1 VMAPTDSKHD
11 PGKSPT
17 GDDPTGDDPG
27 DARALGARVRE
38 LENELA
44 LLRTREDERKRAET
58 FLLLAKRELE
68 DSNQAKSEFLARM
81 SHELRTPL
89 NSILGFSQVL
99 NTDPDEPLTQSQK
112 ESVRQILK
120 AGWHLLALI
129 NEVLDLARIE
139 SGKLQLS
146 IESVGVEH
154 IVREAL
160 TLIAPVA
167 EKHQVKVVD
176 ETKAFRQLFVMADRT
191 RLKQVLLNLLSNGV
205 KYNRTGGTVTLT
217 CAQEHEGRLVIA
229 VSDTGAGL
237 TQDEQGMLFT
247 PFTRIRARADVEGT
261 GMGLAIT
268 RRLIELMG
276 GTIGVESVPGS
287 GSRFFFELGIGE
299 KPLSSWGDETDPS
312 LIIART
318 DANVA
323 TLLHV
328 EDNPAN
334 RALVARILERR
345 PHISIIAADTAEKG
359 LELARTRDPDLIVL
373 DINLPGMDGYEAL
386 ALLHSYP
393 DTRNIPVIALTANA
407 MPSDVKRGLEAGFL
421 QYLTKPIDVKEFLRT
436 IDLFLSGQDALK
448 PAPQSSTPP
457 KSSVS

>member
-1 VMAPTDSKHD
+1 MAATESKHD
-11 PGKSPT
+11 GPM
-17 GDDPTGDDPG
+17 
-27 DARALGARVRE
+27 DARALQARVQE
-38 LENELA
+38 LEETLA
-44 LLRTREDERKRAET
+44 RLRAHEDERKRAEKS
-58 FLLLAKRELE
+58 LLEAKRELE

-112 ESVRQILK
+112 DSVRQILK

-139 SGKLQLS
+139 SVKLQLS
-146 IESVGVEH
+146 IESVGVEQ

-167 EKHQVKVVD
+167 EKHQIKVLD
-176 ETKAFRQLFVMADRT
+176 QTKAFRQLYVKADRT

-205 KYNRTGGTVTLT
+205 KYNKPGGTVTLT
-217 CAQEHEGRLVIA
+217 CDKQGETRLVMT
-229 VSDTGAGL
+229 VVDTGGGL
-237 TQDEQGMLFT
+237 SKEECGMLFT
-247 PFTRIRARADVEGT
+247 PFTRIRARADIEGA

-268 RRLIELMG
+268 KRLIELMG
-276 GTIGVESVPGS
+276 GSIGVESELGK
-287 GSRFFFELGIGE
+287 GSRFFFELAIGE
-299 KPLSSWGDETDPS
+299 KPAMEGEETDPS

-318 DANVA
+318 DATQT
-323 TLLHV
+323 TLLHI

-345 PHISIIAADTAEKG
+345 PNIAIIAAESAEHG

-373 DINLPGMDGYEAL
+373 DINLPGMDGYAAL
-386 ALLHSYP
+386 ELLRSWP
-393 DTRNIPVIALTANA
+393 DTRNIPIIALSANA

-421 QYLTKPIDVKEFLRT
+421 QYLTKPVDVKEFLRA
-436 IDLFLSGQDALK
+436 IDLFLSDPEGLK
-448 PAPQSSTPP
+448 SSPPQSTS
-457 KSSVS
+457 

>member
-1 VMAPTDSKHD
+1 MAEAEATTDD
-11 PGKSPT
+11 
-17 GDDPTGDDPG
+17 
-27 DARALGARVRE
+27 LGGEAQRLRARVRE
-38 LENELA
+38 LEGALDALRAHEAERQRTEGA
-44 LLRTREDERKRAET
+44 LLD
-58 FLLLAKRELE
+58 AKRELE
-68 DSNQAKSEFLARM
+68 SSNQAKSEFLARM

-99 NTDPDEPLTQSQK
+99 NTDPDEPLTHSQK

-146 IESVGVEH
+146 IESVGVEQ
-154 IVREAL
+154 ILREAL

-167 EKHQVKVVD
+167 EKHQVKIVD
-176 ETKAFRQLFVMADRT
+176 ETKAFRQLYVVADRT
-191 RLKQVLLNLLSNGV
+191 RLKQVLLNLLANGV
-205 KYNRTGGTVTLT
+205 KYNKPGGTVTLT
-217 CAQEHEGRLVIA
+217 CDRPSDGRLTVSIA
-229 VSDTGAGL
+229 DTGPGL
-237 TQDEQGMLFT
+237 SLEDQGLLFT
-247 PFTRIRARADVEGT
+247 PFTRLRVKADVEGA

-268 RRLIELMG
+268 KRLIELMG
-276 GTIGVESVPGS
+276 GSIGVNSKPGE
-287 GSRFFFELGIGE
+287 GSRFFFELALGE
-299 KPLSSWGDETDPS
+299 KPAVEGEETDPS

-318 DANVA
+318 DETEV

-345 PHISIIAADTAEKG
+345 PHVKILAADTAEKG
-359 LELARTRDPDLIVL
+359 IELARTRDPDLIVL
-373 DINLPGMDGYEAL
+373 DINLPGMDGFEAL
-386 ALLHSYP
+386 ALLRQYV
-393 DTRNIPVIALTANA
+393 DTRHIPIIALSANA

-436 IDLFLSGQDALK
+436 IDLFLTGAAVAES
-448 PAPQSSTPP
+448 
-457 KSSVS
+457 KSSPPNSIG

>member
-1 VMAPTDSKHD
+1 MAEAEA
-11 PGKSPT
+11 T
-17 GDDPTGDDPG
+17 GED
-27 DARALGARVRE
+27 LGREAQRLRARVRE
-38 LENELA
+38 LEGALDAMRAHEAERERVEGA
-44 LLRTREDERKRAET
+44 LLN
-58 FLLLAKRELE
+58 AKRELE
-68 DSNQAKSEFLARM
+68 SSNQAKSEFLARM

-99 NTDPDEPLTQSQK
+99 NTDPDEPLTHSQK

-146 IESVGVEH
+146 IESVGVEQ
-154 IVREAL
+154 ILREAL

-167 EKHQVKVVD
+167 EKHQVKIVD
-176 ETKAFRQLFVMADRT
+176 ETKVFRQLYVMADRT
-191 RLKQVLLNLLSNGV
+191 RLKQVLLNLLANGV
-205 KYNRTGGTVTLT
+205 KYNKAGGTVTLT
-217 CAQEHEGRLVIA
+217 CARPEGAQVGLGRLVVSIA
-229 VSDTGAGL
+229 DTGPGL
-237 TQDEQGMLFT
+237 TEEDRGLLFT
-247 PFTRIRARADVEGT
+247 PFTRLKVKADVEGA

-268 RRLIELMG
+268 KRLIELMG
-276 GTIGVESVPGS
+276 GSIGVDSTPGA
-287 GSRFFFELGIGE
+287 GSRFFFELALGE
-299 KPLSSWGDETDPS
+299 KPAVEGEETDPS

-318 DANVA
+318 DETEV

-345 PHISIIAADTAEKG
+345 PHVKILAADTAEKG
-359 LELARTRDPDLIVL
+359 IELARTRDPDLIVL
-373 DINLPGMDGYEAL
+373 DINLPGMDGFEAL
-386 ALLHSYP
+386 ALLRQYV
-393 DTRNIPVIALTANA
+393 DTRHIPIIALSANA

-436 IDLFLSGQDALK
+436 IDLFLTGAAVGDS
-448 PAPQSSTPP
+448 
-457 KSSVS
+457 KSSPPNSIA

>member
-1 VMAPTDSKHD
+1 MAATESKHD
-11 PGKSPT
+11 GLAM
-17 GDDPTGDDPG
+17 
-27 DARALGARVRE
+27 DARALQARVYE
-38 LENELA
+38 LETELA
-44 LLRTREDERKRAET
+44 ELRAREDERERAEDA
-58 FLLLAKRELE
+58 LLEAKRELE

-99 NTDPDEPLTQSQK
+99 NTDPDEPLTHSQK

-146 IESVGVEH
+146 IESVGVEQ

-167 EKHQVKVVD
+167 EKHQVRVVD
-176 ETKAFRQLFVMADRT
+176 ETKGHRQLYVMADRT

-205 KYNRTGGTVTLT
+205 KYNKAGGTVTLS
-217 CAQEHEGRLVIA
+217 CLKLGGGRLVIA
-229 VSDTGAGL
+229 VTDTGQGL
-237 TQDEQGMLFT
+237 TPEEQGMLFT
-247 PFTRIRARADVEGT
+247 PFTRIRARAEIEGPAWE
-261 GMGLAIT
+261 LAIT
-268 RRLIELMG
+268 KRLIELMRG
-276 GTIGVESVPGS
+276 SVGVESEPGR
-287 GSRFFFELGIGE
+287 GSRFFFELELGE
-299 KPLSSWGDETDPS
+299 KPAMEGEETDPS

-318 DANVA
+318 DANEV
-323 TLLHV
+323 TLLHI

-345 PHISIIAADTAEKG
+345 PHISILAADTAEKG
-359 LELARTRDPDLIVL
+359 IELARTRDPDLIIL
-373 DINLPGMDGYEAL
+373 DINLPGMDGFQAL
-386 ALLHSYP
+386 ALLRSYP
-393 DTRNIPVIALTANA
+393 DTQNIPIIALTANA

-421 QYLTKPIDVKEFLRT
+421 QYLTKPVDVKEFLRT
-436 IDLFLSGQDALK
+436 IDLFLSSEDN
-448 PAPQSSTPP
+448 P
-457 KSSVS
+457 KSAPPNSTR

>member
-1 VMAPTDSKHD
+1 MTVTEPDVQELVRE
-11 PGKSPT
+11 
-17 GDDPTGDDPG
+17 
-27 DARALGARVRE
+27 RAELRDRVRE
-38 LENELA
+38 LEGALADLRAKDNE
-44 LLRTREDERKRAET
+44 RTRAESE
-58 FLLLAKRELE
+58 LLVAKQELE
-68 DSNQAKSEFLARM
+68 SSNQAKSEFLARM

-99 NTDPDEPLTQSQK
+99 NTDPDEPLSASQK

-139 SGKLQLS
+139 SGKLPLS
-146 IESVGVEH
+146 IESVGVEL

-160 TLIAPVA
+160 TLIAPLA

-176 ETKAFRQLFVMADRT
+176 ETRPYRQFYVKADRT

-205 KYNRTGGTVTLT
+205 KYNKPGGTVRLT
-217 CAQEHEGRLVIA
+217 CDQTTKGRLVLAI
-229 VSDTGAGL
+229 VDTGAGL
-237 TQDEQGMLFT
+237 SEEERRQLFT
-247 PFTRIRARADVEGT
+247 PFTRLHAKTDVEGA

-268 RRLIELMG
+268 KRLIEIMG
-276 GTIGVESVPGS
+276 GSVGVESEVGK
-287 GSRFFFELGIGE
+287 GSRFFFELALGE
-299 KPLSSWGDETDPS
+299 KPAFEAEETDPS

-318 DANVA
+318 DDREV

-334 RALVARILERR
+334 RALVQRILERR
-345 PHISIIAADTAEKG
+345 PHIKVIAAESAERG
-359 LELARTRDPDLIVL
+359 IELARTRDPDLIIL
-373 DINLPGMDGYEAL
+373 DINLPGMDGYQAL
-386 ALLHSYP
+386 ARLRDYV
-393 DTRNIPVIALTANA
+393 DTKHIPVIALTANA

-436 IDLFLSGQDALK
+436 IDLFLSG
-448 PAPQSSTPP
+448 SSETRSSPP
-457 KSSVS
+457 HSLA

>member
-1 VMAPTDSKHD
+1 MAATDSKHD
-11 PGKSPT
+11 LLGL
-17 GDDPTGDDPG
+17 
-27 DARALGARVRE
+27 DAKALEARVFE
-38 LENELA
+38 LQDALA
-44 LLRTREDERKRAET
+44 HLRAREDERERAEVA
-58 FLLLAKRELE
+58 LLEAKKELE

-146 IESVGVEH
+146 IESVGVEQ

-176 ETKAFRQLFVMADRT
+176 ETKGFRQLYVMADRT

-205 KYNRTGGTVTLT
+205 KYNKAGGTVTLT
-217 CAQEHEGRLVIA
+217 CTKQGDARLVIA

-237 TQDEQGMLFT
+237 SDEERGMLFT
-247 PFTRIRARADVEGT
+247 PFTRLRARADVEGA

-268 RRLIELMG
+268 KRLIELMG
-276 GTIGVESVPGS
+276 GSVGVESVQGK
-287 GSRFFFELGIGE
+287 GSRFFFELRARGE
-299 KPLSSWGDETDPS
+299 APRRGGGDGPIAHHRPHGRKRSDAASRRGQPCEPRARLPHPRTPAAYLDPRRRHRGEGAR
-312 LIIART
+312 ART
-318 DANVA
+318 NTRSRSHHPGHQPPGDGRLRGA
-323 TLLHV
+323 
-328 EDNPAN
+328 PA
-334 RALVARILERR
+334 APLPTRIR
-345 PHISIIAADTAEKG
+345 DTSRSSR
-359 LELARTRDPDLIVL
+359 L
-373 DINLPGMDGYEAL
+373 
-386 ALLHSYP
+386 S
-393 DTRNIPVIALTANA
+393 ANA

-436 IDLFLSGQDALK
+436 IDLFLSGNDL
-448 PAPQSSTPP
+448 T
-457 KSSVS
+457 KSSPPNSIP

>member
-1 VMAPTDSKHD
+1 MTATDSSHD
-11 PGKSPT
+11 VAME
-17 GDDPTGDDPG
+17 
-27 DARALGARVRE
+27 ARALQARVRE
-38 LENELA
+38 LEETLDR
-44 LLRTREDERKRAET
+44 LRTREDEQKRAEEA
-58 FLLLAKRELE
+58 LLVAKRELE
-68 DSNQAKSEFLARM
+68 EANQAKSEFLARM

-112 ESVRQILK
+112 DSVRQILK

-146 IESVGVEH
+146 IESVGVEQ

-167 EKHQVKVVD
+167 EKHRVKVVD
-176 ETKAFRQLFVMADRT
+176 QTKEFRHLYVKADRT

-205 KYNRTGGTVTLT
+205 KYNKPGGTVTLACET
-217 CAQEHEGRLVIA
+217 RGEARLVLSVI
-229 VSDTGAGL
+229 DTGDGL
-237 TQDEQGMLFT
+237 SSEECGMLFT
-247 PFTRIRARADVEGT
+247 PFTRIRARADVEGA

-268 RRLIELMG
+268 KRLIELMG
-276 GTIGVESVPGS
+276 GSIGVESELKK
-287 GSRFFFELGIGE
+287 GSRFFFELSIGE
-299 KPLSSWGDETDPS
+299 KPAVEGEETDPS

-318 DANVA
+318 DATRT
-323 TLLHV
+323 TLLHI

-334 RALVARILERR
+334 RSLVARILERR
-345 PHISIIAADTAEKG
+345 PNIAVVGAESAEKG

-373 DINLPGMDGYEAL
+373 DINLPGMDGFAAL
-386 ALLHSYP
+386 ELLRAWP

-421 QYLTKPIDVKEFLRT
+421 QYLTKPVDVKEFLRAV
-436 IDLFLSGQDALK
+436 DLFLSDPEGLK
-448 PAPQSSTPP
+448 STPP
-457 KSSVS
+457 QSTS

>member
-1 VMAPTDSKHD
+1 MAATDSKHEEVE
-11 PGKSPT
+11 SA
-17 GDDPTGDDPG
+17 
-27 DARALGARVRE
+27 DALRARVRE
-38 LENELA
+38 LEESLA
-44 LLRTREDERKRAET
+44 GLLAREDERKRAET
-58 FLLLAKRELE
+58 SLLLAKRELE

-146 IESVGVEH
+146 IESVGVEQ

-160 TLIAPVA
+160 TLITPVA

-176 ETKAFRQLFVMADRT
+176 ETKAFRQLYVMADRT

-205 KYNRTGGTVTLT
+205 KYNKAGGTVTLT
-217 CAQEHEGRLVIA
+217 CTKVNETRLVIA

-237 TQDEQGMLFT
+237 SDEERGQLFT
-247 PFTRIRARADVEGT
+247 PFTRLRARADVEGA

-268 RRLIELMG
+268 KRLIELMG
-276 GTIGVESVPGS
+276 GSVGVESVIGT
-287 GSRFFFELGIGE
+287 GSRFFFELALGE
-299 KPLSSWGDETDPS
+299 KPAVEGEETDPS

-318 DANVA
+318 DANEA

-345 PHISIIAADTAEKG
+345 PHISILAADTAEKG
-359 LELARTRDPDLIVL
+359 IELARTRDPDLIIL
-373 DINLPGMDGYEAL
+373 DINLPGIDGFEAL
-386 ALLHSYP
+386 GLLRSYP
-393 DTRNIPVIALTANA
+393 DTRHIPIIALSANA

-436 IDLFLSGQDALK
+436 IDLFLSGNDL
-448 PAPQSSTPP
+448 T
-457 KSSVS
+457 KSSPPNSIA

>member
-1 VMAPTDSKHD
+1 MAEAEA
-11 PGKSPT
+11 T
-17 GDDPTGDDPG
+17 GDD
-27 DARALGARVRE
+27 LGREAQRLRARVRE
-38 LENELA
+38 LESTLDAMHAHEAERERAEGA
-44 LLRTREDERKRAET
+44 LLD
-58 FLLLAKRELE
+58 AKRELE
-68 DSNQAKSEFLARM
+68 SSNQAKSEFLARM

-99 NTDPDEPLTQSQK
+99 NTDPDEPLSHSQK

-146 IESVGVEH
+146 IESVGVEQ
-154 IVREAL
+154 IMREAL
-160 TLIAPVA
+160 TLIAPTA
-167 EKHQVKVVD
+167 EKNQVKVED
-176 ETKAFRQLFVMADRT
+176 QTKGFRHLYVTADRT

-205 KYNRTGGTVTLT
+205 KYNRAGGTVTLT
-217 CAQEHEGRLVIA
+217 CKRIEPPEGSPPSNLGRLVVS

-237 TQDEQGMLFT
+237 TAEDRGLLFT
-247 PFTRIRARADVEGT
+247 PFTRLRPRADIEGA

-268 RRLIELMG
+268 KRLIELMG
-276 GTIGVESVPGS
+276 GSIDVESTPGQ
-287 GSRFFFELGIGE
+287 GSRFFFELAIGD
-299 KPLSSWGDETDPS
+299 KPIMEGEETDPS

-318 DANVA
+318 DETEV

-345 PHISIIAADTAEKG
+345 PHVKILAAETAEKG
-359 LELARTRDPDLIVL
+359 IELARTRDPDLIVL
-373 DINLPGMDGYEAL
+373 DINLPGMDGFEAL
-386 ALLHSYP
+386 ALLRGYV
-393 DTRNIPVIALTANA
+393 DTRHIPIIALSANA

-436 IDLFLSGQDALK
+436 VDVFLTGTTVVSDSK
-448 PAPQSSTPP
+448 SPPPSSMA
-457 KSSVS
+457 

>member
-1 VMAPTDSKHD
+1 MVATDSKHD
-11 PGKSPT
+11 GLA
-17 GDDPTGDDPG
+17 G
-27 DARALGARVRE
+27 DAKALEARVRE
-38 LENELA
+38 LEAALA
-44 LLRTREDERKRAET
+44 HLRAREDERKRAET
-58 FLLLAKRELE
+58 ALLEAKRELE

-139 SGKLQLS
+139 SGRLQLA
-146 IESVGVEH
+146 IESVGVEQ

-167 EKHQVKVVD
+167 EKHQVKVID
-176 ETKAFRQLFVMADRT
+176 ETKGFRQIYVTADRM

-205 KYNRTGGTVTLT
+205 KYNTSGGTVTLT
-217 CAQEHEGRLVIA
+217 CTKRDDRRLVIA
-229 VSDTGAGL
+229 VTDTGTGL
-237 TQDEQGMLFT
+237 SDEERGMLFT
-247 PFTRIRARADVEGT
+247 PFTRIRARADVEGA

-268 RRLIELMG
+268 KRLIELMG
-276 GTIGVESVPGS
+276 GSVGVESAPGR
-287 GSRFFFELGIGE
+287 GSRFFFELPLGE
-299 KPLSSWGDETDPS
+299 KPFMEGEETDPS

-318 DANVA
+318 DAKEV

-328 EDNPAN
+328 EDNAAN
-334 RALVARILERR
+334 RALVARVLERR
-345 PHISIIAADTAEKG
+345 PHISILAAESGEKG
-359 LELARTRDPDLIVL
+359 IELARTRDPDLIIMDV
-373 DINLPGMDGYEAL
+373 NLPGIDGFQAL
-386 ALLHSYP
+386 ELLRSYP
-393 DTRNIPVIALTANA
+393 DTRHIPVVALSANA

-436 IDLFLSGQDALK
+436 IDLFLSGQESM
-448 PAPQSSTPP
+448 QSSPPTSTP
-457 KSSVS
+457 

>member
-1 VMAPTDSKHD
+1 MAATDTKHD
-11 PGKSPT
+11 ALDLT
-17 GDDPTGDDPG
+17 
-27 DARALGARVRE
+27 DARAFEARVRE
-38 LENELA
+38 LEAELA
-44 LLRTREDERKRAET
+44 HLRAREDERERAET
-58 FLLLAKRELE
+58 ALLEAKRELE
-68 DSNQAKSEFLARM
+68 NSNQAKSDFLARM

-146 IESVGVEH
+146 IESVGVEQ

-176 ETKAFRQLFVMADRT
+176 ETKAFRQLYVMADRT

-205 KYNRTGGTVTLT
+205 KYNKMGGTVTLT
-217 CAQEHEGRLVIA
+217 CTKQGDTRLVIA
-229 VSDTGAGL
+229 VADTGAGL
-237 TQDEQGMLFT
+237 SDEERGMLFT
-247 PFTRIRARADVEGT
+247 PFTRIRARADVEGA

-268 RRLIELMG
+268 KRLIELMG
-276 GTIGVESVPGS
+276 GSVGVESMPGK
-287 GSRFFFELGIGE
+287 GSRFFFELGLGE
-299 KPLSSWGDETDPS
+299 KPAVEGEETDPS

-318 DANVA
+318 DANEA

-345 PHISIIAADTAEKG
+345 PHISILAADTAEKG
-359 LELARTRDPDLIVL
+359 IELARTRDPDLIIL
-373 DINLPGMDGYEAL
+373 DINLPGMDGFEAL
-386 ALLHSYP
+386 ELLRSYP
-393 DTRNIPVIALTANA
+393 DTRHIPIIALSANA

-421 QYLTKPIDVKEFLRT
+421 QYLTKPIDVKDFLRT
-436 IDLFLSGQDALK
+436 IDLFLSGQDAI
-448 PAPQSSTPP
+448 
-457 KSSVS
+457 KSSPPNSTLP

>member
-1 VMAPTDSKHD
+1 MAEADT
-11 PGKSPT
+11 T
-17 GDDPTGDDPG
+17 GEEVVGEAQTLR
-27 DARALGARVRE
+27 ARIRE
-38 LENELA
+38 LEAALDALRAHEAERERAEGA
-44 LLRTREDERKRAET
+44 LLD
-58 FLLLAKRELE
+58 AKRELE
-68 DSNQAKSEFLARM
+68 SSNQAKSEFLARM

-99 NTDPDEPLTQSQK
+99 NTDPDEPLTISQK

-146 IESVGVEH
+146 IESVGVEQ

-160 TLIAPVA
+160 TLIAPLA
-167 EKHQVKVVD
+167 EKHHVKID
-176 ETKAFRQLFVMADRT
+176 DHTKEFRQLYVTADRT

-205 KYNRTGGTVTLT
+205 KYNKPGGTVILT
-217 CAQEHEGRLVIA
+217 CARPSQGRLV
-229 VSDTGAGL
+229 VSVADTGQGL
-237 TQDEQGMLFT
+237 TDEERGQLFT
-247 PFTRIRARADVEGT
+247 PFTRLRAKAEVEGA

-268 RRLIELMG
+268 KRLIELMG
-276 GTIGVESVPGS
+276 GSIGVESSPGE
-287 GSRFFFELGIGE
+287 GSRFFFELAIGE
-299 KPLSSWGDETDPS
+299 KPAIEGEETDPS

-318 DANVA
+318 DETEV

-345 PHISIIAADTAEKG
+345 PHVKILAADTAEKG
-359 LELARTRDPDLIVL
+359 IELARTRDPDLIVL
-373 DINLPGMDGYEAL
+373 DINLPGMDGFEAL
-386 ALLHSYP
+386 ALLQSYV
-393 DTRNIPVIALTANA
+393 DTRHIPIIALSANA

-436 IDLFLSGQDALK
+436 IDLFLTGAAVGDSK
-448 PAPQSSTPP
+448 SPP
-457 KSSVS
+457 PHSIA

>member
-1 VMAPTDSKHD
+1 MADTHAEV
-11 PGKSPT
+11 
-17 GDDPTGDDPG
+17 
-27 DARALGARVRE
+27 DALRARVKE
-38 LENELA
+38 LESELA
-44 LLRTREDERKRAET
+44 SLRAREDERTRAEEA
-58 FLLLAKRELE
+58 LLFAKQELE
-68 DSNQAKSEFLARM
+68 TSNQAKSEFLARM

-146 IESVGVEH
+146 IESVGVEQ

-160 TLIAPVA
+160 TLIAPLA
-167 EKHQVKVVD
+167 EKHQIKVVD
-176 ETKAFRQLFVMADRT
+176 QTKAFRTAYVMADRT

-205 KYNRTGGTVTLT
+205 KYNKPGGTVTLT
-217 CAQEHEGRLVIA
+217 CAKQGDTRLALA
-229 VSDTGAGL
+229 VVDTGAGL
-237 TQDEQGMLFT
+237 SEEERGLLFT
-247 PFTRIRARADVEGT
+247 PFTRLRAKAEVEGA

-268 RRLIELMG
+268 KRLIELMG
-276 GTIGVESVPGS
+276 GAIGVESTPGQ
-287 GSRFFFELGIGE
+287 GSRFWFELQIGE
-299 KPLSSWGDETDPS
+299 KPAVEGEETDPS
-312 LIIART
+312 LIIARA
-318 DANVA
+318 DDHEV

-334 RALVARILERR
+334 RALVQRILERR
-345 PHISIIAADTAEKG
+345 PHIKVIAAESAEKG
-359 LELARTRDPDLIVL
+359 IELARTRDPNLIVL
-373 DINLPGMDGYEAL
+373 DINLPGMDGFEAL
-386 ALLHSYP
+386 KRLRSYV
-393 DTRNIPVIALTANA
+393 DTKHIPIIALSANA

-436 IDLFLSGQDALK
+436 IDLFLTGNELSR
-448 PAPQSSTPP
+448 SSPP
-457 KSSVS
+457 NSIP

>member
-1 VMAPTDSKHD
+1 
-11 PGKSPT
+11 
-17 GDDPTGDDPG
+17 
-27 DARALGARVRE
+27 
-38 LENELA
+38 
-44 LLRTREDERKRAET
+44 
-58 FLLLAKRELE
+58 
-68 DSNQAKSEFLARM
+68 M

-99 NTDPDEPLTQSQK
+99 NTDPDEPLSQSQK

-139 SGKLQLS
+139 SGKVQLS
-146 IESVGVEH
+146 IESVGVEQ

-176 ETKAFRQLFVMADRT
+176 ETKGFKALYVMADRT

-205 KYNRTGGTVTLT
+205 KYNKPGGTVTLT
-217 CAQEHEGRLVIA
+217 CKPSDGRLVLSIA
-229 VSDTGAGL
+229 DTGAGL
-237 TQDEQGMLFT
+237 SDDDRASLFT
-247 PFTRIRARADVEGT
+247 PFTRLRAKAEIEGA

-268 RRLIELMG
+268 KRLLELMG
-276 GTIGVESVPGS
+276 GSIGVESKVGE
-287 GSRFFFELGIGE
+287 GSRFFFELAIGE
-299 KPLSSWGDETDPS
+299 KPAVEGEETDPS

-318 DANVA
+318 DETEV

-345 PHISIIAADTAEKG
+345 PHVKILAADSAEKG
-359 LELARTRDPDLIVL
+359 IELARTRDPDLIVM
-373 DINLPGMDGYEAL
+373 DINLPGMDGFEAL
-386 ALLHSYP
+386 EKLRSYV
-393 DTRNIPVIALTANA
+393 DTRHIPIIALSANA

-436 IDLFLSGQDALK
+436 VDLFLSGGGPQD
-448 PAPQSSTPP
+448 S
-457 KSSVS
+457 KSSPPNSMA

>member
-1 VMAPTDSKHD
+1 MAGAETHAEGQLDVK
-11 PGKSPT
+11 
-17 GDDPTGDDPG
+17 
-27 DARALGARVRE
+27 ALQARVAE
-38 LENELA
+38 LEAALAHVRARESERNEAENA
-44 LLRTREDERKRAET
+44 LLV
-58 FLLLAKRELE
+58 AKRELE

-112 ESVRQILK
+112 DSVRQILK

-146 IESVGVEH
+146 IESVGVEQ

-160 TLIAPVA
+160 TLIAPLA

-176 ETKAFRQLFVMADRT
+176 ETKELRRLYVMADRT

-205 KYNRTGGTVTLT
+205 KYNKAGGTVTLT
-217 CAQEHEGRLVIA
+217 GAQRDGGRLVLS
-229 VSDTGAGL
+229 VTDTGAGL
-237 TQDEQGMLFT
+237 TEEERGMLFT
-247 PFTRIRARADVEGT
+247 PFQRLRARADIEGA

-268 RRLIELMG
+268 KRLIELMG
-276 GTIGVESVPGS
+276 GTVGVESEPGN
-287 GSRFFFELGIGE
+287 GSRFFFELSIGD
-299 KPLSSWGDETDPS
+299 KPAVEGEETDPS

-318 DANVA
+318 DANEV

-334 RALVARILERR
+334 RALVSRILERR
-345 PHISIIAADTAEKG
+345 PHISILAADTAEKG
-359 LELARTRDPDLIVL
+359 IELARTRDPDLIVL
-373 DINLPGMDGYEAL
+373 DINLPGMDGFQAL
-386 ALLHSYP
+386 ELLRAYP
-393 DTRNIPVIALTANA
+393 DTKHIPIIALSANA
-407 MPSDVKRGLEAGFL
+407 MPSEVRRGLEAGFL
-421 QYLTKPIDVKEFLRT
+421 SYLTKPVDVKEFLRT
-436 IDLFLSGQDALK
+436 IDLFLSGGDAGK
-448 PAPQSSTPP
+448 SNPP
-457 KSSVS
+457 NSMT